1 MSINLNTGARLVIM
15 GMIVSL
21 ILAAIKFVVGI
32 AGHSYALVADGLES
46 STDVISSFVI
56 MLGISYASKPPDKEH
71 PFGHGR
77 FETLISFVTILFL
90 LGTAVVIAYNSIR
103 NILTPHELP
112 KLYTIYV
119 LAAVILI
126 KEILYRIIRKRNKT
140 LNSPALEAEAQ
151 HHRSDA
157 ITSLSAFAG
166 IIVAVMLGKGYEAAD
181 DWAALI
187 AALVIVYNCYRIS
200 QPAYREL
207 MDEQN
212 HTILYHDVAMLARS
226 VPGVIDTEKCFIRK
240 AGMNFLVDLHI
251 EVNADMTVRDSHD
264 IAHLV
269 EEKLLRSDLRIVYV
283 AIHVEPHDNIKR
295 QPNYLT

>member
-1 MSINLNTGARLVIM
+1 MSIALHTGARLVII
-15 GMIVSL
+15 GMLVSL
-21 ILAAIKFVVGI
+21 ILAGIKFFVGI

-46 STDVISSFVI
+46 STDVISSFII
-56 MLGISYASKPPDKEH
+56 MLGIGYASKPPDKEH

-90 LGTAVVIAYNSIR
+90 LGTAVIIAYNSIQ
-103 NILTPHELP
+103 NIMTPHDIP
-112 KLYTIYV
+112 KTYTIYV

-126 KEILYRIIRKRNKT
+126 KEFMYRFIKQRNK
-140 LNSPALEAEAQ
+140 NIKSPALEAEAE

-157 ITSLSAFAG
+157 ITSLSAFVG
-166 IIVAVMLGKGYEAAD
+166 IIVALILGKGYESAD
-181 DWAALI
+181 DWAALV

-200 QPAYREL
+200 KPAFSEL

-212 HTILYHDVAMLARS
+212 HTELYGQVAQVAKS
-226 VPGVIDTEKCFIRK
+226 VPGVTDTEKCFIRK

-251 EVNADMTVRDSHD
+251 EVDANLSVRESHD

-269 EEKLLRSDLRIVYV
+269 EEKLLRSDLHIVYV
-283 AIHVEPHDNIKR
+283 AIHVEPDDNIIR
-295 QPNYLT
+295 QPTYLN